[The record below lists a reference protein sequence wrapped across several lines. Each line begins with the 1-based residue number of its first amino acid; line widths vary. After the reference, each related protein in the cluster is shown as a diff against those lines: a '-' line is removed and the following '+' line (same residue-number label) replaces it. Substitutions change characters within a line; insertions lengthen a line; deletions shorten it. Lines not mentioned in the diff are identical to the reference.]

1 MTSDWVMVFIT
12 LVYVIATIFICW
24 ANFKS
29 AKVSKEQLIEMQ
41 KQFEENN
48 RPYVEVE
55 LIFVKRAFYGLRF
68 INNGNVVAKNVSIKL
83 SSDFIESLEI
93 SMKEMLIKQEGK
105 KCIIGEH
112 QSYDLFFG
120 TCEYLK
126 KNCKVPANGKITYF
140 ANGKEYEEHF
150 SVDLENYM
158 TIFSVNSDYE
168 DMLEIIKKQNS
179 ILKEIKQSVDNLGS
193 NIMRTTNK
201 ENEDI

>member
-1 MTSDWVMVFIT
+1 MEF
-12 LVYVIATIFICW
+12 
-24 ANFKS
+24 
-29 AKVSKEQLIEMQ
+29 
-41 KQFEENN
+41 
-48 RPYVEVE
+48 
-55 LIFVKRAFYGLRF
+55 IFVKRAFYGLRF

-105 KCIIGEH
+105 KCIIGAH
-112 QSYDLFFG
+112 QSYDLYFG

-140 ANGKEYEEHF
+140 ANGEEYEEHF

-179 ILKEIKQSVDNLGS
+179 ILKGIKQSVDNLGS

>member
-1 MTSDWVMVFIT
+1 
-12 LVYVIATIFICW
+12 
-24 ANFKS
+24 
-29 AKVSKEQLIEMQ
+29 MQ
-41 KQFEENN
+41 KQFKENN

-55 LIFVKRAFYGLRF
+55 FIFVKRAFYGLRF

-83 SSDFIESLEI
+83 SSDFIDSLEI

-105 KCIIGEH
+105 KCIIGAH
-112 QSYDLFFG
+112 QSYDLYFG

-140 ANGKEYEEHF
+140 ANGEEYEEHF

-179 ILKEIKQSVDNLGS
+179 ILKELRRAVDNLSS
-193 NIMRTTNK
+193 NIIKIMDKDN
-201 ENEDI
+201 ENI